1 MFTQLNERDVE
12 TYIDNELKNL
22 KWNDNPQDMNECNV
36 YKQRVKTTKQKNK
49 LKGKKPDYVLYKE
62 KTDENSKLWYNL
74 IAAKKDW
81 EKSDKADAIKKIIK
95 AYHTDEV
102 KKVIEESSD
111 GMDQPVW

>member
-49 LKGKKPDYVLYKE
+49 LK
-62 KTDENSKLWYNL
+62 KLN
-74 IAAKKDW
+74 K
-81 EKSDKADAIKKIIK
+81 IKKQKRGILTI
-95 AYHTDEV
+95 
-102 KKVIEESSD
+102 
-111 GMDQPVW
+111 